1 MADKSRSNSVSVRLT
16 RKLKV
21 SNPTGLHAR
30 PTTEVVRCAMRF
42 KSAITLEANGRT
54 CSAISIM
61 DIMTADIRSGAEIL
75 FTAEGPDAER
85 ALDALENCLTELTRK
100 GL

>member
-1 MADKSRSNSVSVRLT
+1 MADKSRPNNVRLT
-16 RKLKV
+16 RKLRV
-21 SNPTGLHAR
+21 TNPSGLHAR

-42 KSAITLEANGRT
+42 KSAITLEANGKT

-61 DIMTADIRSGAEIL
+61 DIMTADIRAGAEIL
-75 FTAEGPDAER
+75 VTAEGPDAER
-85 ALDALENCLTELTRK
+85 ALDALQKCLTDLAQK

>member
-1 MADKSRSNSVSVRLT
+1 MADKSRSNSVRLT
-16 RKLKV
+16 RKLQV
-21 SNPTGLHAR
+21 TNPSGLHAR

-42 KSAITLEANGRT
+42 KSAITLEANGKT

-61 DIMTADIRSGAEIL
+61 DIMTADIRAGAEIVV
-75 FTAEGPDAER
+75 TAEGPDAER
-85 ALDALENCLTELTRK
+85 ALDALQKCLTDLAQK

>member
-1 MADKSRSNSVSVRLT
+1 MAEKTRPNSVRLS
-16 RKLKV
+16 RKLRV
-21 SNPTGLHAR
+21 TNPSGLHAR

-42 KSAITLEANGRT
+42 KSTITLEANGRL

-61 DIMTADIRSGAEIL
+61 DIMTADIRAGAEIL
-75 FTAEGPDAER
+75 VTAEGPDAER
-85 ALDALENCLTELTRK
+85 ALDAMEKCLTQLAAK

>member
-1 MADKSRSNSVSVRLT
+1 MADKSRANSVRLT
-16 RKLKV
+16 RKLQV
-21 SNPTGLHAR
+21 TNPSGLHAR

-42 KSAITLEANGRT
+42 KSVITLEANGKT

-61 DIMTADIRSGAEIL
+61 DIMTADIRAGAEIL
-75 FTAEGPDAER
+75 VTAEGPDAER
-85 ALDALENCLTELTRK
+85 ALDALQKCLTDLAQK

>member
-1 MADKSRSNSVSVRLT
+1 MSGKPRPTSIKLS
-16 RKLKV
+16 RKLKIT
-21 SNPTGLHAR
+21 NPTGLHAR
-30 PTTEVVRCAMRF
+30 PTSELVRCAMRF
-42 KSAITLEANGRT
+42 KSTITLEANGRL

-75 FTAEGPDAER
+75 VAAEGSDAEH
-85 ALDALENCLTELTRK
+85 ALDAIAKCLADLEKK

>member
-1 MADKSRSNSVSVRLT
+1 
-16 RKLKV
+16 
-21 SNPTGLHAR
+21 
-30 PTTEVVRCAMRF
+30 MRF
-42 KSAITLEANGRT
+42 KSAITLEANGRL

-75 FTAEGPDAER
+75 VTAEGSDAGH
-85 ALDALENCLTELTRK
+85 ALDAIEKCLAEMEKK

>member
-1 MADKSRSNSVSVRLT
+1 MADKSRPNSVKLT
-16 RKLKV
+16 RKLQV
-21 SNPTGLHAR
+21 TNPSGLHAR

-42 KSAITLEANGRT
+42 KSAITLEANGKT

-61 DIMTADIRSGAEIL
+61 DIMTADIRAGAEIL
-75 FTAEGPDAER
+75 VTAEGPDAER
-85 ALDALENCLTELTRK
+85 ALDALQKCLTDLAQK

>member
-1 MADKSRSNSVSVRLT
+1 MADKSRSNSVRLT
-16 RKLKV
+16 RKLQV
-21 SNPTGLHAR
+21 TNPSGLHAR

-42 KSAITLEANGRT
+42 KSAITLEANGKT

-61 DIMTADIRSGAEIL
+61 DIMTADIRAGAEIL
-75 FTAEGPDAER
+75 FIAEGPDAER
-85 ALDALENCLTELTRK
+85 ALDALQKCLTDLAQK

>member
-1 MADKSRSNSVSVRLT
+1 MSGKPRPNSIKLSRKMQVTNS
-16 RKLKV
+16 
-21 SNPTGLHAR
+21 TGLHAR
-30 PTTEVVRCAMRF
+30 PTSELVRCAMRF
-42 KSAITLEANGRT
+42 KSAITLEANGRV

-75 FTAEGPDAER
+75 VTAEGPDADH
-85 ALDALENCLTELTRK
+85 ALNAIQKCLAEMEKK